1 MSVSHKAEEY
11 GNYPA
16 TLEEFVGFVVFLTH
30 TIHST
35 LSVTHSTMSQKF
47 ISHIEKFH
55 TLTRDSMIRSTKQY
69 IKHYTYRHTVHHGWG
84 DGCWFTLYR
93 SSCIEKEQNAIEEL
107 KTTFVSNLIRDL
119 MKIWRVVGLYDKIF
133 MIEWISKMIPFRLF
147 LSKLWD
153 GIMRYE
159 KAKHKREVYYKKYQ
173 SEAKSQVKRSEGE
186 ELEQR
191 LRKWNESKNK
201 TRRFVK
207 YQDEHDYEDIEC
219 QLNKKRKK
227 GRYSGNHTKHTK
239 NRWHKRGKYGVKKGD
254 EYSMRMKE
262 VKEKCE
268 CEDWCQCQCEFM
280 LLRGFAARRTLH
292 IYETWW
298 SKSRE

>member
-1 MSVSHKAEEY
+1 MSVSHNAEEY

-16 TLEEFVGFVVFLTH
+16 TLEEFVSFVVFLTH
-30 TIHST
+30 TVYST

-47 ISHIEKFH
+47 ISHIEKYH
-55 TLTRDSMIRSTKQY
+55 TLTKDSKIRETMEY
-69 IKHYTYRHTVHHGWG
+69 HKHYTHRQTTYHGWG
-84 DGCWFTLYR
+84 DGCWFTIYR
-93 SSCIEKEQNAIEEL
+93 SACIKKEQKAIEEL
-107 KTTFVSNLIRDL
+107 KTTFVSNLVRDI

-133 MIEWISKMIPFRLF
+133 MIEWISKMIPDKLF
-147 LSKLWD
+147 FSQLWD
-153 GIMRYE
+153 TILTYE
-159 KAKHKREVYYKKYQ
+159 KAKLKREMDYKKYQ
-173 SEAKSQVKRSEGE
+173 SEAKNKAKSKTKSEGE

-191 LRKWNESKNK
+191 LRKWNESKKK

-219 QLNKKRKK
+219 QLNKKKRKER
-227 GRYSGNHTKHTK
+227 RYSGDHTKHTK

-268 CEDWCQCQCEFM
+268 CEEWCQCEFM
-280 LLRGFAARRTLH
+280 LLRGFIVRWARDFV
-292 IYETWW
+292 
-298 SKSRE
+298 KQ

>member
-1 MSVSHKAEEY
+1 MWCGENVYVRVRVRVRAFQAHPYKPHTDLIVCVGQKKMKKYIKYHLNNQMSVSHKAEEY

-219 QLNKKRKK
+219 QLNKKEKK
-227 GRYSGNHTKHTK
+227 EDIQETILNTPKTDGTKEGNT
-239 NRWHKRGKYGVKKGD
+239 
-254 EYSMRMKE
+254 E
-262 VKEKCE
+262 
-268 CEDWCQCQCEFM
+268 
-280 LLRGFAARRTLH
+280 
-292 IYETWW
+292 
-298 SKSRE
+298 